1 MCVLYHGTMEDKD
14 ENENVVTDC
23 FSCAVVNWT
32 LDYYP
37 NGSNETPVE
46 IEWDNWD
53 EFLWTSEQRRLLEQ
67 GDLPRQ
73 VQFSLGVLLAL
84 VVFFAFIAN
93 STILYV
99 FSR

>member
-1 MCVLYHGTMEDKD
+1 MTDKD

-23 FSCAVVNWT
+23 FFCAVANGT

-37 NGSNETPVE
+37 NGNNETPVA

-53 EFLWTSEQRRLLEQ
+53 ELLWTPEQRRLLEQ

-73 VQFSLGVLLAL
+73 VQFLLGVLLSL
-84 VVFFAFIAN
+84 VVFFGLIAN

>member
-1 MCVLYHGTMEDKD
+1 MADKD
-14 ENENVVTDC
+14 ENVVPDC
-23 FSCAVVNWT
+23 FSCAVANGT

-37 NGSNETPVE
+37 NGNNETLVA

-53 EFLWTSEQRRLLEQ
+53 ELLWTPEQRRLLEQ
-67 GDLPRQ
+67 GDLPSQ
-73 VQFSLGVLLAL
+73 VQFLLGVLLSL
-84 VVFFAFIAN
+84 VVFFGFIAN

>member
-1 MCVLYHGTMEDKD
+1 MADKD
-14 ENENVVTDC
+14 ENENENVVTDC
-23 FSCAVVNWT
+23 FFCAVANGT